1 MKNKLNKRIGNTGFV
16 TLIALLLANVFLMI
30 GLSVYSISIK
40 ELGLSFGGRESLFA
54 FYAADGGME
63 CALYWDIQKD
73 AFSTSTPPRVTPISC
88 ALKTID
94 VTYGSDGAGGQI
106 SSFNY
111 SFGPSIGDSYVE
123 VTVTKT
129 ADMKTEIVSRGR
141 NSGDPSDSRRVERA
155 WRVRY

>member
-1 MKNKLNKRIGNTGFV
+1 MKNKLNKKIGNTGFV

-30 GLSVYSISIK
+30 GLSVYSISMK

-73 AFSTSTPPRVTPISC
+73 AFSTSTPLHITPISC
-88 ALKTID
+88 AGLDDIEVFYTVD
-94 VTYGSDGAGGQI
+94 EGEQV
-106 SSFNY
+106 SSFDY
-111 SFGPSIGDSYVE
+111 SFGSLSDSYVE